1 MRDSRWKTLY
11 RAGAVA
17 PLVAVALYCS
27 QFLILIAGERYPTT
41 SEGWFALFQR
51 SKLLG
56 LWYLNALDIVSIAL
70 LGIMFLAIYV
80 ALRRVQPSW
89 TLVAL
94 YFALLGVAV
103 FVVPRVLTLAV
114 VPLSDLYAAATSAA
128 ERAAYVAAWEALS
141 HATTAT
147 PQTFGWLMMA
157 VAGLIISVVVM
168 RSGMQSRPFGKA
180 SGYVGIVGFVAAIG
194 NYASWIFVP
203 SIAAVLMPINGLLWL
218 AWWVMMSA
226 GLLRLAKETLDQGQD
241 LRTE

>member
-17 PLVAVALYCS
+17 ALVALALYCS
-27 QFLILIAGERYPTT
+27 QLLILIAGEPYPTT

-80 ALRRVQPSW
+80 ALRRIRPSW
-89 TLVAL
+89 MLMAL
-94 YFALLGVAV
+94 YFAVLGVMV
-103 FVVPRVLTLAV
+103 FIVPRALTLTV
-114 VPLSDLYAAATSAA
+114 VPLSDLHAAATTEA

-141 HATTAT
+141 HVTTAT
-147 PQTFGWLMMA
+147 PQTLGWLLMA
-157 VAGLIISVVVM
+157 VAGLIISLVVV

-180 SGYVGIVGFVAAIG
+180 TGFVGIAGSVAAFG
-194 NYASWIFVP
+194 NYAGWIFAP
-203 SIAAVLMPINGLLWL
+203 ALAAVLMPFNGLLWL
-218 AWWVMMSA
+218 AWWVMMSV
-226 GLLRLAKETLDQGQD
+226 GLFRLANATRDHEKDSSVG
-241 LRTE
+241 